1 MRLEHTRIPIDPQSP
16 DALDELVGRT
26 RGLQPWRKLF
36 HACNGIA
43 VAAGLAYL
51 GLPRSEALVVL
62 GGIAILLLLGDV
74 LRLAHKGTNE
84 LFFRAFSSLASP
96 REAKGLASSTWYVF
110 GIVIALLL
118 APRPEVVSGVLVLGL
133 ADPAASAFGQKY
145 GRRPFLGGTIEG
157 TLVFVAVAL
166 AILAIRH
173 PWPAAVPAAIVAA
186 VAERRSWPIDDNFTI
201 PVVTSIALYGMSL
214 VL

>member
-1 MRLEHTRIPIDPQSP
+1 
-16 DALDELVGRT
+16 
-26 RGLQPWRKLF
+26 LQPWRKLF
-36 HACNGIA
+36 HAFNGVAI
-43 VAAGLAYL
+43 AAGLVYL
-51 GLPRSEALVVL
+51 GPSRNQALVLL

-74 LRLAHKGTNE
+74 LRLAHKGTNQ

-110 GIVIALLL
+110 GIVVALLL

-133 ADPAASAFGQKY
+133 ADPAASAVGQKY
-145 GRRPFLGGTIEG
+145 GQKPFLGGTIEG

-166 AILAIRH
+166 AILILRH
-173 PWPAAVPAAIVAA
+173 PWPAALPAAIFAA

-201 PVVTSIALYGMSL
+201 PVVTSLSVYGITL